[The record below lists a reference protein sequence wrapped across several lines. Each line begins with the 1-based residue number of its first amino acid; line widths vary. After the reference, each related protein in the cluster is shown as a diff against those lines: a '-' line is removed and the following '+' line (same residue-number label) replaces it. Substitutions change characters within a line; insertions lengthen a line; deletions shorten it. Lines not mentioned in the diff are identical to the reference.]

1 MNKGMAI
8 LSEATVHSKYARYI
22 DNLKRREVYS
32 EIIDR
37 NMQMHIDK
45 FPNLETTI
53 REAYELVYA
62 RKILPSM
69 RSLQFAGPAI
79 AANNARLFNC
89 CYLPCDNYRC
99 FSETMFLLLGGSGVG
114 YSVEHVN
121 INQLPSVV
129 KPALSQKYVIED
141 SIMGWAES
149 VRMLFKAFFFGN
161 ALPQYDYSGIRHKGE
176 RLITSGGRAPGAAPL
191 RAALVLIK
199 RILNGAIGRQLTS
212 LEVHSV
218 MCIISD
224 AVLSGGIRRSS
235 CIAFFDK
242 DDELMATC
250 KHGEWWVEKPY
261 LARANNSMVAFR
273 DSFAEEDFKRYF
285 QWLKDSRSGEPG
297 LYWTSSKTARSN
309 PCVEAKLIPFSFCNL
324 CTINASIITTQEEYN
339 KAAWAAAFIG
349 TLQASYTDFH
359 YLRPCW
365 KTETEKDA
373 LIGVG
378 STGVATTEFL
388 VLDHTEAAKI
398 VVETNQYFAKLIGIN
413 QAARCTLQK
422 PDGTTSVA
430 LGCSSGIHS
439 WHDFW
444 WVRRIRVGKHEAI
457 YKFFQKHLSEFLE
470 DDVEKPDLQAILS
483 IPCEAPDN
491 AITRDTET
499 ALDLLERV
507 KKFYNEWVY
516 PGHNRGEDTHS
527 ISVTVSVRDSEWD
540 KVGAWM
546 WDNRNNYAGISVL
559 PFDGGTYRQAPF
571 ESITAERY
579 SEMNARLPDNLD
591 FTKIIELDD
600 DTSLAGEV
608 SCASG
613 ACLI

>member
-8 LSEATVHSKYARYI
+8 LSEATVHSKYARYL

-37 NMQMHIDK
+37 NKQMHLDK
-45 FPNLETTI
+45 FPHLEDTI
-53 REAYELVYA
+53 NEAYELVYQ
-62 RKILPSM
+62 KKVLPSM
-69 RSLQFAGPAI
+69 RSAQFAGAAI
-79 AANNARLFNC
+79 AANNSRINNC
-89 CYLPCDNYRC
+89 SYLPCDNYRC
-99 FSETMFLLLGGSGVG
+99 FSETMFMLLGGTGVG
-114 YSVEHVN
+114 YSVEHEN
-121 INQLPSVV
+121 ISQLPSVV

-191 RAALVLIK
+191 RAALNFIK
-199 RILNGAIGRQLTS
+199 RILNAAIGRQLNS
-212 LEVHSV
+212 LEVHSI
-218 MCIISD
+218 MCLMAD
-224 AVLSGGIRRSS
+224 AVLSGGIRRAAM
-235 CIAFFDK
+235 IAFFDK

-250 KHGEWWVEKPY
+250 KHGEWWVERPY
-261 LARANNSMVAFR
+261 LGRANNSMVAFR
-273 DSFAEEDFKRYF
+273 DSFTEADFKKYF
-285 QWLKDSRSGEPG
+285 QWLKDSKSGEPG
-297 LYWTSSKTARSN
+297 LFWTNPGRSRSN
-309 PCVEAKLIPFSFCNL
+309 PCVEARLEPFSFCNL
-324 CTINASIITTQEEYN
+324 TTINASVITTQEQYN

-349 TLQASYTDFH
+349 TLQATYTDFH

-365 KTETEKDA
+365 KEATEKDA

-378 STGVATTEFL
+378 STGVATDEFL
-388 VLDHTEAAKI
+388 ALNHREAAEK
-398 VVETNQYFAKLIGIN
+398 VVETNKYFAELLGIN

-422 PDGTTSVA
+422 PDGTTSVV
-430 LGCSSGIHS
+430 LGSSSGIHS

-444 WVRRIRVGKHEAI
+444 WIRRIRVGKHEAI
-457 YKFFQKHLSEFLE
+457 YKFFQKYLGEFLE
-470 DDVEKPDLQAILS
+470 DDLEKPDLQAILT

-491 AITRDTET
+491 AITRDTES

-516 PGHNRGEDTHS
+516 PGHNRGDNTHS
-527 ISVTVSVRDSEWD
+527 ISVTVSVRDNEWEE
-540 KVGAWM
+540 VGSWM

-571 ESITAERY
+571 ESITEEQY

-591 FTKIIELDD
+591 FTRIIELDD
-600 DTSLAGEV
+600 DTSLVGEA
-608 SCASG
+608 SCAGG